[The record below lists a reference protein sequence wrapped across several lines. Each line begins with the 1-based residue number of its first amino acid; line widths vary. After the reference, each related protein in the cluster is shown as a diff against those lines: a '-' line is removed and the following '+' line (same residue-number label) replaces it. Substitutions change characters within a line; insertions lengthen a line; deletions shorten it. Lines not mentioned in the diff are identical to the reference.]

1 MAHEMNV
8 DYKLIS
14 PPALNILGATL
25 PKYFVDSMNEYI
37 DKDVI
42 PHNESYA
49 HGLVGQINQNKKS
62 AQLSYRLMET
72 QEGRDL
78 KTILDS
84 SCKLYLQQIGFSDKI
99 ADVFQCW
106 TVHSYSGDYNPM
118 HDHGVK
124 TLAGLSMILY
134 LKVPECI
141 QKLEN
146 PIDKGGNV
154 YLNNSSGEVDG
165 FTYFSWA
172 NVGTKMYNMLFPSG
186 EMYIKPEVGRLIIFP
201 NWLKHSVMPFFGD
214 GERRTLSANANIFSK
229 DTPLKIIEEYR

>member
-1 MAHEMNV
+1 MNV

-84 SCKLYLQQIGFSDKI
+84 SCKLYLQQIGFSN
-99 ADVFQCW
+99 F
-106 TVHSYSGDYNPM
+106 
-118 HDHGVK
+118 
-124 TLAGLSMILY
+124 
-134 LKVPECI
+134 
-141 QKLEN
+141 
-146 PIDKGGNV
+146 
-154 YLNNSSGEVDG
+154 
-165 FTYFSWA
+165 
-172 NVGTKMYNMLFPSG
+172 
-186 EMYIKPEVGRLIIFP
+186 
-201 NWLKHSVMPFFGD
+201 
-214 GERRTLSANANIFSK
+214 
-229 DTPLKIIEEYR
+229 